1 MRRVAATLMLVLAA
15 TADAAGEPRV
25 EPLPDAATVS
35 AALAELGRHLFFE
48 PRLSGDG
55 SRSCASCH
63 APDKGYAD
71 GRPLS
76 RGYNGTEHFRNAP
89 GLLSVRLRARLMWDG
104 RYGGPQLEQ
113 AVREMVTDAQFMNG
127 DPGTIEQRLRQLPK
141 LHMLWQRAYP
151 GEPRASGVFAA
162 ITEYLRTLD
171 FAPSRVDVMLRG
183 ENMRLPPLVEEGMR
197 LFTAK
202 AGCVQ
207 CHHGPLLSD
216 GQAHRLGVPDHP
228 AISSEPLRQV
238 SLLRHNANMGLP
250 HPMSERTDS
259 GAYAHSKLFSARGA
273 FITPPLRGLRDT
285 GPYMHN
291 GMLTSLEEVVEFYD
305 RGGGRNSVLRPLGLA
320 AGEKQALVAFLRE
333 LSPAREVPSA
343 PEASDYGLVE
353 RR

>member
-1 MRRVAATLMLVLAA
+1 MRRVAAWLLLALAA
-15 TADAAGEPRV
+15 TAGAAGEPRV
-25 EPLPDAATVS
+25 EPLPQPARVN

-48 PRLSGDG
+48 TRLSGDG

-63 APDKGYAD
+63 APDRGYAD
-71 GRPLS
+71 GRALS

-104 RYGGPQLEQ
+104 RYGGEQLEQ

-141 LHMLWQRAYP
+141 LHALWQRAYP

-162 ITEYLRTLD
+162 IAEYLRTLD
-171 FAPSRVDVMLRG
+171 FPPSRVDAMLRG
-183 ENMRLPPLVEEGMR
+183 ETVRVAPLAEEGLR
-197 LFTAK
+197 LFATK

-216 GQAHRLGVPDHP
+216 GQAHRLGVADHP
-228 AISSEPLRQV
+228 AIGAEPLRLV
-238 SLLRHNANMGLP
+238 SLLRHNAIMGLP

-259 GAYAHSKLFSARGA
+259 GAYAHTKVFAARGA
-273 FITPPLRGLRDT
+273 FITPSLRGLRDT

-291 GMLTSLEEVVEFYD
+291 GMLASLEEVVEFYD
-305 RGGGRNSVLRPLGLA
+305 RGGGPGGALRPLGLVA
-320 AGEKQALVAFLRE
+320 REKQALVALLRE
-333 LSPAREVPSA
+333 LSPAREVPPA